1 MELTEARIYEAFGLE
16 APAADAGT
24 GEQAQE
30 VAAPASTAV
39 QTGHEEGER
48 EQEIAAPA
56 DGEDGQDP
64 GTEPTDDGG
73 DGGGDTGITGQGTG
87 KEPMS
92 PEQRRE
98 NAAKRRKQEQKAAVD
113 QAVAE
118 ALQAEREK
126 SARDLEQFFVRMGMK
141 NTYTG
146 EQIKTM
152 DQFNSWKQ
160 QFDAEQLDK
169 DLKSGTATAEQLRQM
184 ISNHPV
190 VQQAQ
195 QVIEQSRQV
204 QQAQQAAADQARID
218 DQLAQIQKLNPQIKS
233 VADLLTMPKAD
244 TFKEFVAKGND
255 FISAYRLTFFE
266 ELTDRKAE
274 AAKQQ
279 AINNS
284 RGKDHL
290 QAVGGA
296 RGSGALTVPA
306 REMAMYRAFNPNA
319 TEAEIQAHYNKYKKT

>member
-1 MELTEARIYEAFGLE
+1 MELTEAKIYEAFGLE

-24 GEQAQE
+24 GEQVQE
-30 VAAPASTAV
+30 VAAPADTAV

-56 DGEDGQDP
+56 SGDDGQDP
-64 GTEPTDDGG
+64 ETASTEDG
-73 DGGGDTGITGQGTG
+73 DGGGDTGSTGQSTG
-87 KEPMS
+87 KEPMT

-98 NAAKRRKQEQKAAVD
+98 NAAKRRQQEQKAAVD

-169 DLKSGTATAEQLRQM
+169 DLKAGKATAEQLQQM

-195 QVIEQSRQV
+195 QVIEQTQRE